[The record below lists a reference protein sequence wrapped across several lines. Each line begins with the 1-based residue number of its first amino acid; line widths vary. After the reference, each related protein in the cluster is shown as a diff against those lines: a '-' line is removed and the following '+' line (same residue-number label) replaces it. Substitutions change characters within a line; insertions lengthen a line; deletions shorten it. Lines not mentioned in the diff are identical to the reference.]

1 MKELKVGRPLHLITF
16 CTCDM
21 SHGGEA
27 FGIFPLLFPIWAS
40 MRCSALAIKL
50 VLRL

>member
-21 SHGGEA
+21 SHGSEA
-27 FGIFPLLFPIWAS
+27 SGIFPLLFSIWAS